1 MRLTRVQSSPDQI
14 DQTITDFTGEVI
26 PVAQRA
32 PGYAGAAIYVN
43 RQTGQAAGVT
53 FWESARALA
62 ASELMGIDTRTQ
74 AAESTGLNIVDVARF
89 QIVLIDRAQPLR
101 TPAYTRVDNGF
112 MPPERLDDFASFIR
126 DDVTPALRQRKGY
139 WWMTTSVDRTSGAV
153 AVTSNWETA
162 EDRELADPSFASVLQ
177 RADEFGLR
185 PIRIDLYEQAVLE
198 LLQPL
203 TSRP

>member
-1 MRLTRVQSSPDQI
+1 
-14 DQTITDFTGEVI
+14 
-26 PVAQRA
+26 
-32 PGYAGAAIYVN
+32 
-43 RQTGQAAGVT
+43 
-53 FWESARALA
+53 
-62 ASELMGIDTRTQ
+62 
-74 AAESTGLNIVDVARF
+74 
-89 QIVLIDRAQPLR
+89 
-101 TPAYTRVDNGF
+101 VDNGF

-126 DDVTPALRQRKGY
+126 DDVRPALRQRRGY
-139 WWMTTSVDRTSGAV
+139 CWMTTSVDRTSGVA

-185 PIRIDLYEQAVLE
+185 PIRIDLYEQTVLQ

>member
-1 MRLTRVQSSPDQI
+1 
-14 DQTITDFTGEVI
+14 
-26 PVAQRA
+26 
-32 PGYAGAAIYVN
+32 
-43 RQTGQAAGVT
+43 
-53 FWESARALA
+53 
-62 ASELMGIDTRTQ
+62 
-74 AAESTGLNIVDVARF
+74 
-89 QIVLIDRAQPLR
+89 
-101 TPAYTRVDNGF
+101 VDNGF

-126 DDVTPALRQRKGY
+126 DDVTPALRQQKGY